1 MRWAWGVKVNGLK
14 AKRLATAHDLIIQMK
29 KPSAVPG
36 PAPRIAWPVAA
47 RMAANDAAA
56 IPAAAR

>member
-14 AKRLATAHDLIIQMK
+14 AKRLATAHDPIIQMK